1 MHRRAF
7 LSLLF
12 AGAGCAVVVS
22 SAKAQTIATVL
33 ADTPTDVPATDFSSK
48 GGHGGGRVTGT
59 GVAFRLVGAEVERS
73 VGVVDPVR
81 RALRRKAGANLWS
94 PERVGSDYKNFR
106 PPLAAFLFRT
116 GSE

>member
-48 GGHGGGRVTGT
+48 GGHGGGRGH
-59 GVAFRLVGAEVERS
+59 GHGGGFPPGWSRGRKVGWRGRS
-73 VGVVDPVR
+73 C
-81 RALRRKAGANLWS
+81 
-94 PERVGSDYKNFR
+94 
-106 PPLAAFLFRT
+106 PPGLAKK
-116 GSE
+116 GWC